1 MLQIGLKMGAGAA
14 LLVLLLWAGADW
26 LKPLGSLI
34 PKTKAMLTTT
44 QEILHE
50 TRGLQ
55 AEVERVHSSLAQV
68 QQQERL
74 LAEQQALMGGLLEEM
89 KQQEQLTTEATHLMR
104 SILEAERTTAALT
117 AKADHAGA
125 ATMATVNASVAEL
138 DQLAAAARR
147 IKGGSRTVDG
157 QMDRLLAELQHSSV
171 NFAVVARTRQAVGQ
185 VADQSTNWWDKVK
198 EFFTWRR

>member
-1 MLQIGLKMGAGAA
+1 MQLAVKLGAGALA
-14 LLVLLLWAGADW
+14 LVLAGWAGATW
-26 LKPLGSLI
+26 LRPLSSLV
-34 PKTKAMLTTT
+34 PNTKAMLATTRA
-44 QEILHE
+44 ILEE

-55 AEVERVHSSLAQV
+55 SEVERVHVSLGQV

-74 LAEQQALMGGLLEEM
+74 LAEQQALMTGLLGEM
-89 KQQEQLTTEATHLMR
+89 KQQEQLAVDATRLMR

-117 AKADHAGA
+117 AEADRAGA

-157 QMDRLLAELQHSSV
+157 QMDRLLAELQNSSE
-171 NFAVVARTRQAVGQ
+171 NFVVVARTKQAVGQ
-185 VADQSTNWWDKVK
+185 VADQSTNWWTKVK